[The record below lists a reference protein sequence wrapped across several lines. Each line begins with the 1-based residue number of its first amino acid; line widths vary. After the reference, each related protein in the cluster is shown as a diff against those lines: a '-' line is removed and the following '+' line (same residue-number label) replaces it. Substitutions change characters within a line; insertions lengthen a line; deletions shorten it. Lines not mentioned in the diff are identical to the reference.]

1 MLTTDA
7 LAARIP
13 DGAKLAVFKDRSC
26 AMEVTRALVRRRA
39 RGLHLVCVPTSGF
52 QAELLIAG
60 GCVATIETS
69 GVSLGEIGAAPAFA
83 RAVKSGAIRIM
94 DSTCPAIYAQLQAAE
109 KGNPFAPLR
118 GLIGSGILD
127 TRPDYKV
134 IQNPFAPDGRD
145 DPIVALPALSPD
157 IALFHAPF
165 ADEAGNVW
173 IGRQPE
179 LKLMAHAAVETLVTV
194 EDIRPGNMMEDET
207 LAAAAI
213 PAFYIT
219 DLAKAPRGAWPLQLP
234 GHYADDRA
242 ALREY
247 AAAAKTDDGLQAWL
261 DANIHAP
268 APKGAAGAA
277 AE

>member
-1 MLTTDA
+1 MTGTPALTAEDIA
-7 LAARIP
+7 GRIP

-26 AMEVTRALVRRRA
+26 AMDVTRALVRRGA
-39 RGLHLVCVPTSGF
+39 RDLHLVCVPTSGF
-52 QAELLIAG
+52 QAELLVAG

-69 GVSLGEIGAAPAFA
+69 GVSLGEHGAAPAFA
-83 RAVKSGAIRIM
+83 RAVKSGALRIM

-109 KGNPFAPLR
+109 KGTPFAPLR
-118 GLIGSGILD
+118 GIIGSDILG

-134 IQNPFAPDGRD
+134 IQNPFEQLE
-145 DPIVALPALSPD
+145 DPIVVLPALSPD

-179 LKLMAHAAVETLVTV
+179 LKLMAHAARETLVTV
-194 EDIRPGNMMEDET
+194 EEIRPGNLMEDET

-213 PAFYIT
+213 PAFYVNAV
-219 DLAKAPRGAWPLQLP
+219 AKAPRGAAPLALP
-234 GHYADDRA
+234 GHYDDDA
-242 ALREY
+242 GALRAY
-247 AAAAKTDDGLQAWL
+247 AAAAKTGDGLAAWL
-261 DANIHAP
+261 EANIFAP
-268 APKGAAGAA
+268 DATGAA

>member
-1 MLTTDA
+1 MQTTDA
-7 LAARIP
+7 IAARIP

-26 AMEVTRALVRRRA
+26 AMDVTRALVRRGVRD
-39 RGLHLVCVPTSGF
+39 LHLVCVPTSGF

-69 GVSLGEIGAAPAFA
+69 GVSLGEIGPAPAFA

-127 TRPDYKV
+127 TRPDYKL
-134 IQNPFAPDGRD
+134 IQNPFAEDGRD
-145 DPIVALPALSPD
+145 DPIVALPALAPE

-179 LKLMAHAAVETLVTV
+179 LKLMAHAAAETLVTV

-213 PAFYIT
+213 PAFYI
-219 DLAKAPRGAWPLQLP
+219 AAIARAPRGAWPLPLP
-234 GHYADDRA
+234 GHYADDEA

-247 AAAAKTDDGLQAWL
+247 AAAAKTGDGLRAWL
-261 DANIHAP
+261 DANIHGAP
-268 APKGAAGAA
+268 ASPAA

>member
-1 MLTTDA
+1 MVARLT
-7 LAARIP
+7 AADIADRIP
-13 DGAKLAVFKDRSC
+13 DGAKLAIFKDRSC
-26 AMEVTRALVRRRA
+26 AMDVTRALVRR
-39 RGLHLVCVPTSGF
+39 GVKNLHLVCVPTSGF
-52 QAELLIAG
+52 QAELLVAG
-60 GCVATIETS
+60 GCIATIETS
-69 GVSLGEIGAAPAFA
+69 GVSLGEIGPAPSFA
-83 RAVKSGAIRIM
+83 RAVRDGAIRIL

-118 GLIGSGILD
+118 GLIGSDILG

-134 IQNPFAPDGRD
+134 IQNPFARIE

-179 LKLMAHAAVETLVTV
+179 LKLMAHAAGETLVTV
-194 EDIRPGNMMEDET
+194 EDIRPGNMMEDEA

-213 PAFYIT
+213 PAFYVT
-219 DLAKAPRGAWPLQLP
+219 GVAKAPRGAWPLQLP
-234 GHYADDRA
+234 GYYGDDEA

-247 AAAAKTDDGLQAWL
+247 AAAAKTEEGLQAWL
-261 DANIHAP
+261 SGNVDTAGTP
-268 APKGAAGAA
+268 AGAA